1 MATFEDILKTNKA
14 VLMMGTALVLAG
26 CGSTTTSDV
35 SHNDMQDVDN
45 TEMSSTASVEIEADE
60 PDYSGEDL
68 GIKRLM
74 RIANHA
80 YKKGNIGTAMQL
92 YAMAGQ
98 KDPNNPKPALAM
110 ANLLRKTKKMDAA
123 LDMYKRISARFPDL
137 AEAHS
142 GIGYILLTQDKPY
155 MAAKAFEAAVEID
168 PENGKSLGGLALS
181 LDTAG
186 EHDKAHGYYR
196 LAIQQS
202 PNNLTYQNNLAL
214 SLALTGR
221 TEQAIALLKVVTAHP
236 KATAQHRQ
244 NLALVYGMAG
254 KAKEAMKYSR
264 MDLSESA
271 ARNNAMYFEAL
282 NGSPSQNNAATAVA
296 RAKQEAP
303 KSRAVASK
311 PLEQE
316 SYIGTNDAEQDVRT
330 EPVIAAKEET
340 VASSFVERKRHEIEV
355 ARASTAPKS
364 EPTAVAA
371 APSVSVEVQK
381 MTEPKIAQNP
391 EPARKIIEPVAKTP
405 ETLKQEIVARVEA
418 RETVAEKIQLEKAV
432 FKSPTVS
439 LSKPSG
445 NNLYFL
451 QLASFRTKE
460 RAMRGWEEISKS
472 QDGLIG
478 DYTPVFAVTDLGP
491 EKGVYYRVRIGSF
504 TNKMEPVELCE
515 ALKAND
521 QDCYLSRVPLDGGY
535 TSVAAAIKSKDR
547 QSSIPPRNYSKMIAK
562 SELANELTRSTASIG
577 Y

>member
-1 MATFEDILKTNKA
+1 MATFEDILKANKS

-26 CGSTTTSDV
+26 CGSTTTADV
-35 SHNDMQDVDN
+35 SHNDMQD
-45 TEMSSTASVEIEADE
+45 TETTELSSTASVEVEADDN
-60 PDYSGEDL
+60 DYSGEDL
-68 GIKRLM
+68 GTKRLM
-74 RIANHA
+74 RIAAHA
-80 YKKGNIGTAMQL
+80 YKKGNTGTAMQL

-98 KDPNNPKPALAM
+98 KDPNNPEPALAM
-110 ANLLRKTKKMDAA
+110 ADLLRKSKKVDGA
-123 LDMYKRISARFPDL
+123 LDLYKRISARFPEI
-137 AEAHS
+137 AEPHT

-168 PENGKSLGGLALS
+168 PENAKSLGGLALA

-196 LAIQQS
+196 LAIQQA

-221 TEQAIALLKVVTAHP
+221 TDQAIALLKVVTAHP

-282 NGSPSQNNAATAVA
+282 NGTPSQNNAATAVA
-296 RAKQEAP
+296 RAKKEAP
-303 KSRAVASK
+303 KSRSVASK

-316 SYIGTNDAEQDVRT
+316 SYIGTNDAEQDLST
-330 EPVIAAKEET
+330 EPVVVAKEDT
-340 VASSFVERKRHEIEV
+340 AASSFVDRKRREIDL
-355 ARASTAPKS
+355 ARASVAPS
-364 EPTAVAA
+364 TEPTAVAA

-381 MTEPKIAQNP
+381 MAEPKVAQKA
-391 EPARKIIEPVAKTP
+391 EPVRKIIEPVAKKP
-405 ETLKQEIVARVEA
+405 EVVKQEITARVDA
-418 RETVAEKIQLEKAV
+418 RETVAENIKLEKAV

-439 LSKPSG
+439 FKKPSG
-445 NNLYFL
+445 DNLYFL
-451 QLASFRTKE
+451 QLASFRSKE
-460 RAMRGWEEISKS
+460 RAMRGWEEISQS
-472 QDGLIG
+472 QKDLIG
-478 DYTPVFAVTDLGP
+478 EYSPVYAVTDLGP

-504 TNKMEPVELCE
+504 TSRQEPIELCE
-515 ALKAND
+515 TLQANG
-521 QDCYLSRVPLDGGY
+521 QDCYLSRVPLNGGY
-535 TSVAAAIKSKDR
+535 TTVAAAIKSEDQ
-547 QSSIPPRNYSKMIAK
+547 QSSVPPRDYGKMIAK
-562 SELANELTRSTASIG
+562 TDLSKELSRSTASIG